1 MLIDSKETGTV
12 QPKGQI
18 ILMWASFIAA
28 FICGILTIM
37 VPGYFIGR
45 ALFSNPLQ
53 AIAFSPTASVALFIV
68 VGLLAYP
75 ISMPSLHLYLLVLF
89 LSLTFFMLFKKTRV
103 TPNTNQYLTL
113 STYVL
118 VGTILAVSIFL
129 RNIDG
134 PASYS
139 VQTDTTFHL
148 SCAKAMLDSGRYSI
162 LHASE
167 YPDLMNAGEG
177 IFYPAAWHI
186 ITAVASGLS
195 KTSIVI
201 AHNAINFIIC
211 SFVYPLSTWLF
222 LSSIFKNDKNLICAG
237 GITCSLFSYF
247 PWAYLIVGQFDSNLL
262 SNALLPGFLFA
273 FYQLITNDHLSNEIS
288 IGISKSK
295 LLPPAACAIC
305 LLSISFIALV
315 GSQTNAVFS
324 AGVICIPLIVHFSWK
339 TAGRYTNRI
348 ELRFLASILTIGLI
362 GILWLLVY
370 SLPFIQPIVNV
381 YREPTATPLEAFK
394 NILLLKFGQSTN
406 AQPILG
412 LLVCIGLV
420 AAFASTRYKWLSIS
434 YILIAALAFTCMT
447 LNHPL
452 RQLICGFW
460 YSGTIRLN
468 GVLAIVAVPLASIGL
483 CKIAHVLIRPLLNS
497 GRIKPVD
504 LLISAFTICMT
515 ILIVAYPKT
524 ISFSKNNYR
533 YLCDQIQVNYSLT
546 SGVSISPEER
556 RFVDK
561 VKRIVGNKSV
571 INIPSDGSIWLY
583 ASDDINVISR
593 QFYSTPYKEYEL
605 FKTSLYEA
613 SENND
618 VLNAIQ
624 KTRARYVLILDETV
638 NVGFFDQ
645 NEWKGILNITD
656 DTPGFTCLLSDGD
669 MRLYQIDF

>member
-1 MLIDSKETGTV
+1 
-12 QPKGQI
+12 
-18 ILMWASFIAA
+18 MWASFIAA
-28 FICGILTIM
+28 FLCGILTII

-45 ALFSNPLQ
+45 TLFSNPLQ
-53 AIAFSPTASVALFIV
+53 AIAFSPAASVALFIV
-68 VGLLAYP
+68 VGLLAYQ
-75 ISMPSLHLYLLVLF
+75 ISMSALQIYLLVLL
-89 LSLTFFMLFKKTRV
+89 LSLTLFMLFRRNRSAL
-103 TPNTNQYLTL
+103 NTSQYLSL

-118 VGTILAVSIFL
+118 VGTALTVLIFL

-148 SCAKAMLDSGRYSI
+148 SCANAMLDSGRYSI

-167 YPDLMNAGEG
+167 YPDLMNAGKG

-195 KTSIVI
+195 KTNIIV

-211 SFVYPLSTWLF
+211 AFVYPLSTWLF
-222 LSSIFKNDKNLICAG
+222 LSSVFKNEKGLIFAG
-237 GITCSLFSYF
+237 GVTCSLFSYF
-247 PWAYLIVGQFDSNLL
+247 PWAFLIVGQFDSNLL

-273 FYQLITNDHLSNEIS
+273 FYQLITSIYLSNKGS
-288 IGISKSK
+288 IEKSK
-295 LLPPAACAIC
+295 ANTLSSAPSAIII
-305 LLSISFIALV
+305 LFISFIALV

-324 AGVICIPLIVHFSWK
+324 AGVICIPLIVQFSWK

-348 ELRFLASILTIGLI
+348 ELRFLSPILTIGLI

-370 SLPFIQPIVNV
+370 SLPFIQPIVNI
-381 YREPTATPLEAFK
+381 YREPTASPLEAFK
-394 NILLLKFGQSTN
+394 NILLFKFGQSAN

-412 LLVCIGLV
+412 LLVIIGLV

-434 YILIAALAFTCMT
+434 YILVAALVFTCMT

-460 YSGTIRLN
+460 YSGTIRLD
-468 GVLAIVAVPLASIGL
+468 GVLAIIAVPLASIGL
-483 CKIAHVLIRPLLNS
+483 CKIVHILIRPILNS
-497 GRIKPVD
+497 GRIKPVE
-504 LLISAFTICMT
+504 LLLPVFTLCMI

-524 ISFSKNNYR
+524 ISFGKNNYR
-533 YLCDQIQVNYSLT
+533 YLCEQIQVNYSLA
-546 SGVSISPEER
+546 SGVSISPGER
-556 RFVDK
+556 QFVDK
-561 VKRIVGNKSV
+561 VKRIVGNNTV

-583 ASDDINVISR
+583 ASDDINVIFR

-613 SENND
+613 SRNND

-638 NVGFFDQ
+638 NVGYFDP
-645 NEWKGILNITD
+645 NEWKGILDITD

>member
-1 MLIDSKETGTV
+1 
-12 QPKGQI
+12 
-18 ILMWASFIAA
+18 MWASFIAA
-28 FICGILTIM
+28 FLCGIFTII

-45 ALFSNPLQ
+45 TLFSNPLQ
-53 AIAFSPTASVALFIV
+53 AIAFSPAASVALFIV
-68 VGLLAYP
+68 VGFIAYP
-75 ISMPSLHLYLLVLF
+75 ISMSALHIYLLVLL
-89 LSLTFFMLFKKTRV
+89 LSLTLFMLFKRKRSTL
-103 TPNTNQYLTL
+103 NASQYLAL

-118 VGTILAVSIFL
+118 VGTALTVLIFL

-167 YPDLMNAGEG
+167 YPDLMSAGEG
-177 IFYPAAWHI
+177 TFYPAAWHI

-195 KTSIVI
+195 NTNIVI

-222 LSSIFKNDKNLICAG
+222 LSCIFKNDMNLIFAG

-247 PWAYLIVGQFDSNLL
+247 PWAFLIVGQFDSNLL
-262 SNALLPGFLFA
+262 ANALLPGFLFT
-273 FYQLITNDHLSNEIS
+273 FYQQITSDRLTGKVTIKNSKDNNLPHVSYS
-288 IGISKSK
+288 II
-295 LLPPAACAIC
+295 LL
-305 LLSISFIALV
+305 LLSVVALV
-315 GSQTNAVFS
+315 GSQTNAIFS
-324 AGVICIPLIVHFSWK
+324 AGVICIPLIVQYSWK
-339 TAGRYTNRI
+339 TAGRFTGRK
-348 ELRFLASILTIGLI
+348 ELRFLASTLTFGLI
-362 GILWLLVY
+362 VLLWFLVH

-381 YREPTATPLEAFK
+381 YREPTATSLEAFK
-394 NILLLKFGQSTN
+394 TILLLKFGQPDN

-420 AAFASTRYKWLSIS
+420 EAFANTKYRWLSIS
-434 YILIAALAFTCMT
+434 YILIALITFACMT

-460 YSGTIRLN
+460 YSGTIRLD
-468 GVLAIVAVPLASIGL
+468 GVLAIAAVPLAAIGL
-483 CKIAHVLIRPLLNS
+483 CKIVHVLIRPILNS

-504 LLISAFTICMT
+504 LLITAFALCMAVF
-515 ILIVAYPKT
+515 IVFTYPKS
-524 ISFSKNNYR
+524 ISYGTNNYR
-533 YLCDQIQVNYSLT
+533 YLCNQIQVNYSLT

-556 RFVDK
+556 QFIDK
-561 VKRIVGNKSV
+561 VKRIVGNNTV

-583 ASDDINVISR
+583 ASDDINVIAR

-613 SENND
+613 SKND
-618 VLNAIQ
+618 DVVDAIR
-624 KTRARYVLILDETV
+624 KTQARYVLILDETV
-638 NVGFFDQ
+638 SVGIFNP
-645 NEWKGILNITD
+645 NEWKGILDITD
-656 DTPGFTCLLSDGD
+656 DTSGFTSLLSDGD
-669 MRLYQIDF
+669 MRLYQIDY

>member
-1 MLIDSKETGTV
+1 
-12 QPKGQI
+12 
-18 ILMWASFIAA
+18 MWASFIAA
-28 FICGILTIM
+28 FLCGIITIM

-45 ALFSNPLQ
+45 ALFGNPLQ
-53 AIAFSPTASVALFIV
+53 AIAFSPAASVALFIV
-68 VGLLAYP
+68 VGLIAYP
-75 ISMPSLHLYLLVLF
+75 ISMSALHIYLLVLL
-89 LSLTFFMLFKKTRV
+89 LSLTLFMLFRRKRSAL
-103 TPNTNQYLTL
+103 NASQYLAL

-118 VGTILAVSIFL
+118 VGTALTVLIFL

-167 YPDLMNAGEG
+167 YPDLMSTGEG
-177 IFYPAAWHI
+177 TFYPAAWHI

-195 KTSIVI
+195 KANIVI

-222 LSSIFKNDKNLICAG
+222 LSSIFKNDKSLIFAG

-247 PWAYLIVGQFDSNLL
+247 PWAFLIVGQFDSNLL
-262 SNALLPGFLFA
+262 ANALLPAFLFA
-273 FYQLITNDHLSNEIS
+273 FYQLIANDCLLNEVS
-288 IGISKSK
+288 SEISKSK
-295 LLPPAACAIC
+295 LLSPAACAIC

-324 AGVICIPLIVHFSWK
+324 AGVICIPLIVQFSWK
-339 TAGRYTNRI
+339 TAGRYTTRT
-348 ELRFLASILTIGLI
+348 ELRFLAPILTIGLI

-381 YREPTATPLEAFK
+381 YREPTASPLEAFK

-420 AAFASTRYKWLSIS
+420 EAFANTKYKWLSIS
-434 YILIAALAFTCMT
+434 FTLVALITFACMT

-460 YSGTIRLN
+460 YSGTIRLD
-468 GVLAIVAVPLASIGL
+468 GVLAIAAVPLAAIGL
-483 CKIAHVLIRPLLNS
+483 CKIVHVLIRPILNN
-497 GRIKPVD
+497 GRIKPAD
-504 LLISAFTICMT
+504 LPITSFALCMSVFIVFT
-515 ILIVAYPKT
+515 YPKT
-524 ISFSKNNYR
+524 ISYGTNNYR
-533 YLCDQIQVNYSLT
+533 YVCSQIQVNYSLT

-556 RFVDK
+556 QFIDK
-561 VKRIVGNKSV
+561 VKRIVGNNTV

-583 ASDDINVISR
+583 ASDDINVIAR

-613 SENND
+613 SKNND
-618 VLNAIQ
+618 VVDAIR
-624 KTRARYVLILDETV
+624 KTQARYVLILDETV
-638 NVGFFDQ
+638 NVGIFNP
-645 NEWKGILNITD
+645 NEWKGILDITD
-656 DTPGFTCLLSDGD
+656 DSSGFTRMLSDGD
-669 MRLYQIDF
+669 MRLYQIDY

>member
-1 MLIDSKETGTV
+1 
-12 QPKGQI
+12 
-18 ILMWASFIAA
+18 MWASFIAA
-28 FICGILTIM
+28 FLCGILTII
-37 VPGYFIGR
+37 VPGYFAGR
-45 ALFSNPLQ
+45 AFFSNPLQ
-53 AIAFSPTASVALFIV
+53 AIAFSPAVSVALFIV
-68 VGLLAYP
+68 VGLIAYP
-75 ISMPSLHLYLLVLF
+75 ISMSALHIYLLVL
-89 LSLTFFMLFKKTRV
+89 LLCLTLFMLFRKKRSAL
-103 TPNTNQYLTL
+103 NASQYLSQL
-113 STYVL
+113 TYVL
-118 VGTILAVSIFL
+118 VGTALTVLIFL

-167 YPDLMNAGEG
+167 YPDLMSTGKG
-177 IFYPAAWHI
+177 TFYPAAWHI

-195 KTSIVI
+195 KANIVI

-222 LSSIFKNDKNLICAG
+222 LSSIFKNDKSLIFAG
-237 GITCSLFSYF
+237 GITCVLFSYF
-247 PWAYLIVGQFDSNLL
+247 PWAFLIVGQFDSNLL
-262 SNALLPGFLFA
+262 ANALLPAFLFA
-273 FYQLITNDHLSNEIS
+273 FYHLIANDRLSNEVS
-288 IGISKSK
+288 IGSSKSK
-295 LLPPAACAIC
+295 LLSPAACAIC

-324 AGVICIPLIVHFSWK
+324 AGVICIPLIVQFSWK

-348 ELRFLASILTIGLI
+348 ELRFLVLILTIGLI

-381 YREPTATPLEAFK
+381 YREPTATSLEAFK
-394 NILLLKFGQSTN
+394 SILLLKIGQPDN

-420 AAFASTRYKWLSIS
+420 EAFANTKYKWLSIS
-434 YILIAALAFTCMT
+434 YILIALITFACMT

-460 YSGTIRLN
+460 YSGTIRLD
-468 GVLAIVAVPLASIGL
+468 GVLAIAAVPLAAIGL
-483 CKIAHVLIRPLLNS
+483 CKIVHVLIGPILNS

-504 LLISAFTICMT
+504 LLITAFALCMAVF
-515 ILIVAYPKT
+515 IVFTYPKT
-524 ISFSKNNYR
+524 ISYGTNNYR
-533 YLCDQIQVNYSLT
+533 YLCSQIQVNYSLT

-556 RFVDK
+556 QFIDK
-561 VKRIVGNKSV
+561 VKRIVGNNTV

-583 ASDDINVISR
+583 ASDDINVIAR

-605 FKTSLYEA
+605 FKTSLYKA
-613 SENND
+613 SKNND
-618 VLNAIQ
+618 VVNAIR
-624 KTRARYVLILDETV
+624 KTQARYVLILDETV
-638 NVGFFDQ
+638 NVGNFNP
-645 NEWKGILNITD
+645 NEWKGILDITD
-656 DTPGFTCLLSDGD
+656 DTSGFTSLLSDGD
-669 MRLYQIDF
+669 MRLYQIDY

>member
-1 MLIDSKETGTV
+1 MILINSKDTSTV
-12 QPKGQI
+12 QPEGQI

-28 FICGILTIM
+28 FLCGIITIM

-53 AIAFSPTASVALFIV
+53 AIAFSPTATVALFIV
-68 VGLLAYP
+68 VGLIAYP
-75 ISMPSLHLYLLVLF
+75 ISMPSLHFYLLVLF
-89 LSLTFFMLFKKTRV
+89 LSFTLFMLFKKQGEAL
-103 TPNTNQYLTL
+103 NADHCLTL
-113 STYVL
+113 ATYVL
-118 VGTILAVSIFL
+118 AGTILTVSIFL

-167 YPDLMNAGEG
+167 YPDLMSAGEG
-177 IFYPAAWHI
+177 TFYPAAWHI

-195 KTSIVI
+195 KANIVI

-222 LSSIFKNDKNLICAG
+222 LSSIFKNDKSLIFAG
-237 GITCSLFSYF
+237 GITCILFSYF
-247 PWAYLIVGQFDSNLL
+247 PWAFLIVGQFDSNLL
-262 SNALLPGFLFA
+262 ANALLPAFLFA
-273 FYQLITNDHLSNEIS
+273 FHQLIANECLSNEVS
-288 IGISKSK
+288 IEVSKSK
-295 LLPPAACAIC
+295 LLSPACAIC

-324 AGVICIPLIVHFSWK
+324 AGVICIPLIVQFSWK

-348 ELRFLASILTIGLI
+348 VLRFLAPILTIGLI

-381 YREPTATPLEAFK
+381 YREPTASPLEAFK

-412 LLVCIGLV
+412 LLVIIGLV

-434 YILIAALAFTCMT
+434 YILVAALAFTCMT
-447 LNHPL
+447 LDHPL

-460 YSGTIRLN
+460 YSGTIRLD

-483 CKIAHVLIRPLLNS
+483 CKIVHILIRPIFNS
-497 GRIKPVD
+497 GRIKPIE
-504 LLISAFTICMT
+504 LLTPTFTLCMT

-524 ISFSKNNYR
+524 ISFGKNNYK
-533 YLCDQIQVNYSLT
+533 YLCEQIQVNYSLT

-556 RFVDK
+556 QFVDK
-561 VKRIVGNKSV
+561 VKRIVGNNTV

-613 SENND
+613 SKNND
-618 VLNAIQ
+618 VLSAIQ
-624 KTRARYVLILDETV
+624 KSRARYVLILDETV
-638 NVGFFDQ
+638 NLGYFNP
-645 NEWKGILNITD
+645 NEWKGILDITD

>member
-1 MLIDSKETGTV
+1 
-12 QPKGQI
+12 
-18 ILMWASFIAA
+18 MWASFIAA
-28 FICGILTIM
+28 FLCGILTII
-37 VPGYFIGR
+37 VPGYFTGR
-45 ALFSNPLQ
+45 ALFSNRLQ
-53 AIAFSPTASVALFIV
+53 AIAFSPAASVALFIV
-68 VGLLAYP
+68 VGLIAYP
-75 ISMPSLHLYLLVLF
+75 INMSALHIYLLVLL
-89 LSLTFFMLFKKTRV
+89 LSLTLFMLFRKKRSAL
-103 TPNTNQYLTL
+103 NASQYLSL

-118 VGTILAVSIFL
+118 VGTALTVLIFL

-148 SCAKAMLDSGRYSI
+148 SCANAMLDSGRYSI

-186 ITAVASGLS
+186 ITAVAGGLS
-195 KTSIVI
+195 KTNIIV

-211 SFVYPLSTWLF
+211 AFVYPLSTWLF
-222 LSSIFKNDKNLICAG
+222 LSSVFKNEKGLIFAG
-237 GITCSLFSYF
+237 GVTCSLFSYF
-247 PWAYLIVGQFDSNLL
+247 PWAFLIVGQFDSNLL
-262 SNALLPGFLFA
+262 SNALLPAFLFA
-273 FYQLITNDHLSNEIS
+273 FYQSIANDCLSNEVS
-288 IGISKSK
+288 IGLSKSK
-295 LLPPAACAIC
+295 LLSPAACAIC
-305 LLSISFIALV
+305 SLSLSFIALA

-324 AGVICIPLIVHFSWK
+324 AGVICIPLIVQLSWK

-348 ELRFLASILTIGLI
+348 ELRSLAPILTIGLI

-381 YREPTATPLEAFK
+381 YREPTASPLEAFK
-394 NILLLKFGQSTN
+394 NILLLKFGQSAN

-412 LLVCIGLV
+412 LLVIIGLV
-420 AAFASTRYKWLSIS
+420 TAFASTRFKWLSFS
-434 YILIAALAFTCMT
+434 YILVAALAFACMT

-460 YSGTIRLN
+460 YSGTIRLD
-468 GVLAIVAVPLASIGL
+468 GVLAIAAVPLASIGL
-483 CKIAHVLIRPLLNS
+483 CKIVHVLIRPILNS
-497 GRIKPVD
+497 GRIKPVE
-504 LLISAFTICMT
+504 LLIPAFTLCMI
-515 ILIVAYPKT
+515 ILIVTYPKT
-524 ISFSKNNYR
+524 ISFGKNNYR
-533 YLCDQIQVNYSLT
+533 YLCEQIQVNYSLA
-546 SGVSISPEER
+546 SGVSISPGER
-556 RFVDK
+556 QFVDK
-561 VKRIVGNKSV
+561 VKRIVGNNTV

-613 SENND
+613 SKNND

-638 NVGFFDQ
+638 NVGYFDP
-645 NEWKGILNITD
+645 NEWKGILDITD

-669 MRLYQIDF
+669 MRLYQIDI

>member
-1 MLIDSKETGTV
+1 
-12 QPKGQI
+12 
-18 ILMWASFIAA
+18 MWASFIAA
-28 FICGILTIM
+28 FLCGILTII
-37 VPGYFIGR
+37 VPGYFAGR
-45 ALFSNPLQ
+45 AFFSNPLQ
-53 AIAFSPTASVALFIV
+53 AIAFSPAASVALFIV
-68 VGLLAYP
+68 VGLIAYP
-75 ISMPSLHLYLLVLF
+75 ISMSALHIYLLVL
-89 LSLTFFMLFKKTRV
+89 LLCLTLFMLFRKKRSAL
-103 TPNTNQYLTL
+103 NSSQYLSQL
-113 STYVL
+113 TYVL
-118 VGTILAVSIFL
+118 VGTALTVLIFL

-167 YPDLMNAGEG
+167 YPDLMSTGKG
-177 IFYPAAWHI
+177 TFYPAAWHI

-195 KTSIVI
+195 KANIVI

-222 LSSIFKNDKNLICAG
+222 LSSIFKNDKSLIFAG
-237 GITCSLFSYF
+237 GITCVLFSYF
-247 PWAYLIVGQFDSNLL
+247 PWAFLIVGQFDSNLL
-262 SNALLPGFLFA
+262 ANALLPAFLFA
-273 FYQLITNDHLSNEIS
+273 FYHLIANDRLSNEVS
-288 IGISKSK
+288 IGSSKSK
-295 LLPPAACAIC
+295 LLSPAACAIC

-324 AGVICIPLIVHFSWK
+324 AGVICIPLIVQFSWK

-348 ELRFLASILTIGLI
+348 ELRFLVLILTIGLI

-381 YREPTATPLEAFK
+381 YREPTATSLEAFK
-394 NILLLKFGQSTN
+394 SILLLKIGQPDN

-420 AAFASTRYKWLSIS
+420 EAFANTKYKWLSIS
-434 YILIAALAFTCMT
+434 YILIALITFACMT

-460 YSGTIRLN
+460 YSGTIRLD
-468 GVLAIVAVPLASIGL
+468 GVLAIAAVPLAAIGL
-483 CKIAHVLIRPLLNS
+483 CKIVHVYWAHIKS

-504 LLISAFTICMT
+504 LLITAFALCMAVF
-515 ILIVAYPKT
+515 IVFTYPKT
-524 ISFSKNNYR
+524 ISYGTNNYR
-533 YLCDQIQVNYSLT
+533 YLCSQIQVNYSLT

-556 RFVDK
+556 QFIDK
-561 VKRIVGNKSV
+561 VKRIVGNNTV

-583 ASDDINVISR
+583 ASDDINVIAR

-605 FKTSLYEA
+605 FKTSLYKA
-613 SENND
+613 SKNND
-618 VLNAIQ
+618 VVNAIR
-624 KTRARYVLILDETV
+624 KTQARYVLILDETV
-638 NVGFFDQ
+638 NVGNFNP
-645 NEWKGILNITD
+645 NEWKGILDITD
-656 DTPGFTCLLSDGD
+656 DTSGFTSLLSDGD
-669 MRLYQIDF
+669 MRLYQIDY

>member
-45 ALFSNPLQ
+45 ALFSSPLQ

-167 YPDLMNAGEG
+167 YPDLICAGEG

-195 KTSIVI
+195 KANIVI

-211 SFVYPLSTWLF
+211 SYVYPLSTWLF
-222 LSSIFKNDKNLICAG
+222 LSSIFKNDKSLIFAG

-247 PWAYLIVGQFDSNLL
+247 PWAFLIVGQFDSNLL
-262 SNALLPGFLFA
+262 ANALLPAFLFT
-273 FYQLITNDHLSNEIS
+273 FYQLIANDRHSNEVS
-288 IGISKSK
+288 IEISKSK
-295 LLPPAACAIC
+295 SLSPIACAIC

-324 AGVICIPLIVHFSWK
+324 AGVICIPLIVQFSWK

-348 ELRFLASILTIGLI
+348 DLRFLTSILTIGLI

-420 AAFASTRYKWLSIS
+420 TAFASTRYKWLSIS
-434 YILIAALAFTCMT
+434 YTLIAALAFTCMT
-447 LNHPL
+447 LNHQL

-460 YSGTIRLN
+460 YSGTIRLD
-468 GVLAIVAVPLASIGL
+468 GVLAIVAVPLAAIGL

-533 YLCDQIQVNYSLT
+533 YLCEQIQVNYSLT

-561 VKRIVGNKSV
+561 VKRIVGKESV

-593 QFYSTPYKEYEL
+593 QFYTTPYKEYEL

-638 NVGFFDQ
+638 NLGYFNP
-645 NEWKGILNITD
+645 NEWKGILDITD

>member
-1 MLIDSKETGTV
+1 
-12 QPKGQI
+12 
-18 ILMWASFIAA
+18 MWASFIAA
-28 FICGILTIM
+28 FLCGIITIM

-68 VGLLAYP
+68 VGLIAYP
-75 ISMPSLHLYLLVLF
+75 ISMSSLHFYLLVLL
-89 LSLTFFMLFKKTRV
+89 LSLMFFMLFKKTRA
-103 TPNTNQYLTL
+103 TPTIDQYLTL
-113 STYVL
+113 STYML
-118 VGTILAVSIFL
+118 VGTILTVSIFL

-167 YPDLMNAGEG
+167 YPDLMNAGQG

-186 ITAVASGLS
+186 ITAVASDLS
-195 KTSIVI
+195 KTNIVI

-211 SFVYPLSTWLF
+211 SCVYPLSTWLF
-222 LSSIFKNDKNLICAG
+222 LSSIFKNDKKLIYAG
-237 GITCSLFSYF
+237 GITCVLFSYF
-247 PWAYLIVGQFDSNLL
+247 PWAFLIVGQFDSNLL
-262 SNALLPGFLFA
+262 ANAQLPAFLFA
-273 FYQLITNDHLSNEIS
+273 FYQLITNDCLSNEAS
-288 IGISKSK
+288 IEISKSK
-295 LLPPAACAIC
+295 SLSPTVCAIC
-305 LLSISFIALV
+305 ILSISFIALV

-324 AGVICIPLIVHFSWK
+324 AGVICIPLIVQFSCK

-381 YREPTATPLEAFK
+381 YREPTATPLEALK
-394 NILLLKFGQSTN
+394 NILLLKYGQPTN

-420 AAFASTRYKWLSIS
+420 AAFASTRYKWLSVS
-434 YILIAALAFTCMT
+434 YILIAALTFICMT

-452 RQLICGFW
+452 RRLICGFW
-460 YSGTIRLN
+460 YSGTIRLD
-468 GVLAIVAVPLASIGL
+468 GVLAIVAVPLAAIGL

-504 LLISAFTICMT
+504 LLIPAFTICMA

-533 YLCDQIQVNYSLT
+533 YLCEQIKVNYSLT

-561 VKRIVGNKSV
+561 VKRIVGKKSV

-593 QFYSTPYKEYEL
+593 QFYSTPNKEYEL

-638 NVGFFDQ
+638 NVGYFDPS
-645 NEWKGILNITD
+645 EWKGILDITD

>member
-1 MLIDSKETGTV
+1 
-12 QPKGQI
+12 
-18 ILMWASFIAA
+18 MWASFIAA
-28 FICGILTIM
+28 FLCGILTII
-37 VPGYFIGR
+37 VPGYFAGR
-45 ALFSNPLQ
+45 AFFSNPLQ
-53 AIAFSPTASVALFIV
+53 AIAFSPAASVALFIV
-68 VGLLAYP
+68 VGLIAYP
-75 ISMPSLHLYLLVLF
+75 ISMSALYIYLLVL
-89 LSLTFFMLFKKTRV
+89 LLCLTLFMLFRKKRSAL
-103 TPNTNQYLTL
+103 NASQYLSQL
-113 STYVL
+113 TYVL
-118 VGTILAVSIFL
+118 VGTALTVLIFL

-167 YPDLMNAGEG
+167 YPDLMSTGKG
-177 IFYPAAWHI
+177 TFYPAAWHI

-195 KTSIVI
+195 KANIVI

-222 LSSIFKNDKNLICAG
+222 LSSIFKNDKSLIFAG
-237 GITCSLFSYF
+237 GITCVLFSYF
-247 PWAYLIVGQFDSNLL
+247 PWAFLIVGQFDSNLL
-262 SNALLPGFLFA
+262 ANALLPAFLFA
-273 FYQLITNDHLSNEIS
+273 FYHLIANDRLSNEVS
-288 IGISKSK
+288 IGLSKSK
-295 LLPPAACAIC
+295 LLSPAACAIC

-324 AGVICIPLIVHFSWK
+324 AGVICIPLIVQFSWK

-348 ELRFLASILTIGLI
+348 ELRFLVLILTIGLI

-381 YREPTATPLEAFK
+381 YREPTATSLEAFK
-394 NILLLKFGQSTN
+394 SILLLKIGQPDN

-420 AAFASTRYKWLSIS
+420 EAFANTKYKWLSIS
-434 YILIAALAFTCMT
+434 YILIALITFACMT

-460 YSGTIRLN
+460 YSGTIRLD
-468 GVLAIVAVPLASIGL
+468 GVLAIAAVPLAAIGL
-483 CKIAHVLIRPLLNS
+483 CKIVHVLIGPILNS

-504 LLISAFTICMT
+504 LLITAFALCMAVF
-515 ILIVAYPKT
+515 IVFTYPKT
-524 ISFSKNNYR
+524 ISYGTNNYR
-533 YLCDQIQVNYSLT
+533 YLCSQIQVNYSLT

-556 RFVDK
+556 QFIDK
-561 VKRIVGNKSV
+561 VKRIVGNNTV

-583 ASDDINVISR
+583 ASDDINVIAR

-605 FKTSLYEA
+605 FKTSLYKA
-613 SENND
+613 SKNND
-618 VLNAIQ
+618 VVNAIR
-624 KTRARYVLILDETV
+624 KTQARYVLILDETV
-638 NVGFFDQ
+638 NVGNFNP
-645 NEWKGILNITD
+645 NEWKGILDITD
-656 DTPGFTCLLSDGD
+656 DTSGFTSLLSDGD
-669 MRLYQIDF
+669 MRLYQIDY

>member
-1 MLIDSKETGTV
+1 
-12 QPKGQI
+12 
-18 ILMWASFIAA
+18 MWASFIAA
-28 FICGILTIM
+28 FLCGILTII

-68 VGLLAYP
+68 VGLIAYP
-75 ISMPSLHLYLLVLF
+75 ISMPSLHFYLLVFF
-89 LSLTFFMLFKKTRV
+89 LSLTLFMLFKKTREAL
-103 TPNTNQYLTL
+103 NADRCLTL
-113 STYVL
+113 ATYVL
-118 VGTILAVSIFL
+118 AGTILTVFIFL

-167 YPDLMNAGEG
+167 YPDLISAGEG
-177 IFYPAAWHI
+177 TFYPAAWHI

-195 KTSIVI
+195 KANIVI

-222 LSSIFKNDKNLICAG
+222 LSSIFKNNKSLIFAG
-237 GITCSLFSYF
+237 GVTCSLFSYF
-247 PWAYLIVGQFDSNLL
+247 PWAFLIVGQFDSNLL
-262 SNALLPGFLFA
+262 ANALLPAFLFA
-273 FYQLITNDHLSNEIS
+273 FYQLIANDCFLNEVS
-288 IGISKSK
+288 IDISKSK
-295 LLPPAACAIC
+295 ILSPAACAIC

-324 AGVICIPLIVHFSWK
+324 AGVICIPLIVQFSWK
-339 TAGRYTNRI
+339 TAGRHTNRI
-348 ELRFLASILTIGLI
+348 ELRFLVPILTIGLI
-362 GILWLLVY
+362 GFLWLLVY

-381 YREPTATPLEAFK
+381 YREPTASPLEAFK
-394 NILLLKFGQSTN
+394 NILLLKFGQPTN

-412 LLVCIGLV
+412 LLVSIGLV
-420 AAFASTRYKWLSIS
+420 AAFASTKYKWLSIS
-434 YILIAALAFTCMT
+434 YILIAALVFTCMT
-447 LNHPL
+447 LDHPL

-460 YSGTIRLN
+460 YSGTIRVD
-468 GVLAIVAVPLASIGL
+468 GVLAIIAVPLASIGL
-483 CKIAHVLIRPLLNS
+483 CKIVHALIRPIFNS
-497 GRIKPVD
+497 GRIKPVE
-504 LLISAFTICMT
+504 LLLPAFTLCMI

-524 ISFSKNNYR
+524 ISFGKNNYR
-533 YLCDQIQVNYSLT
+533 YLCEQIQVNYSLA
-546 SGVSISPEER
+546 SGVSISPGER
-556 RFVDK
+556 QFVDK
-561 VKRIVGNKSV
+561 VKRIVGNNTV

-613 SENND
+613 SKNND

-638 NVGFFDQ
+638 NVGYFDP
-645 NEWKGILNITD
+645 NEWKGILDITD
-656 DTPGFTCLLSDGD
+656 NTPGFICLLSDGD
-669 MRLYQIDF
+669 MRLYQIVI